1 MSTSA
6 TVESA
11 FTAVLIL
18 FAAGAAHFIL
28 QRGGRRFAVLLARR
42 LGSAEIVG
50 DAGAI
55 WRRTI
60 ERILLVPKTVLWIAA
75 AYYATDQ
82 VMPLRDAREVVRC
95 IAVDSFTAP
104 LFKMGEMSYS
114 ALDLVTL
121 PALLVAL
128 WMSVGIVIRLV
139 RMLPFRASRMQ
150 SGAQDTLGVL
160 TRVLV
165 TGAGGV
171 VIFRL
176 WGVDLSSL
184 AFLGGALGIGI
195 GFGLQTIANNF
206 VSGIVIGLERPIKP
220 GDYVKVGDLVGTVAR
235 IGARCTEIR
244 TVDRISILVPNSTL
258 LEHEVV
264 NWSHGDPV
272 SRLHVPV
279 GLAYD
284 SDVRL
289 VRSVLLEAARSHP
302 EVLAQPR
309 PDVQLRGFGDSTLD
323 FDLLVW
329 TRDPRG
335 QSKLISDLYYRIE
348 RALRRHGIEIPFP
361 QRDVELRAPAI
372 ERAVAAWSRR
382 EFPEAELAAV
392 DAAANGHA
400 GIRDTDDEDDDD
412 GPEAW
417 DDRRLAALADR
428 MRGAGGVGI
437 ADRRH
442 FLRTH
447 ARCFVGRDAV
457 DWLTAHEQLTRD
469 EAVAVAHR
477 LMERGIIHHVL
488 DEHDF
493 RDELLFYRFRADE
506 TVRAQPSRGGV

>member
-6 TVESA
+6 IVESA
-11 FTAVLIL
+11 LGAMLIL
-18 FAAGAAHFIL
+18 VAAGAAHFVL
-28 QRGGRRFAVLLARR
+28 QRGGRRLAVLLARR
-42 LGSAEIVG
+42 LGAAELIG
-50 DAGAI
+50 DAGAT

-60 ERILLVPKTVLWIAA
+60 ERILVVPKAALWIAA

-82 VMPLRDAREVVRC
+82 LMSLRAAREAVRC
-95 IAVDSFTAP
+95 IIVDSFTAP

-114 ALDLVTL
+114 ALDLLTL

-128 WMSVGIVIRLV
+128 WMSVGLAIRLV
-139 RMLPFRASRMQ
+139 RLLPFRANRMQ

-165 TGAGGV
+165 TCAGGV

-220 GDYVKVGDLVGTVAR
+220 GDYVKVGDLVGTVTR

-244 TVDRISILVPNSTL
+244 TVDRVSILVPNSTL
-258 LEHEVV
+258 LEHAVV
-264 NWSHGDPV
+264 NWSHGDPI

-289 VRSVLLEAARSHP
+289 VRTVLLEAARSHP
-302 EVLAQPR
+302 EVLPQPR
-309 PDVQLRGFGDSTLD
+309 SEVQLRGFGDSTLD

-382 EFPEAELAAV
+382 EFPEAELAAA
-392 DAAANGHA
+392 DATRNGHA
-400 GIRDTDDEDDDD
+400 GMRETADEDDD

-417 DDRRLAALADR
+417 DDHRLAVLVDR
-428 MRGAGGVGI
+428 MRGAGGVPI

-442 FLRTH
+442 FLRVH
-447 ARCFVGRDAV
+447 PRCFVGRESV

-469 EAVAVAHR
+469 EAVAVAQR
-477 LMERGIIHHVL
+477 LMERGIIRHVL

-506 TVRAQPSRGGV
+506 PASAQPNRAVS